1 MALNEQITFLERL
14 VNLVEKHG
22 LLRIFKAILVLMAF
36 FFVMYNGLNINTIVE
51 SVIKKQE
58 IEHGEALEY
67 RRKISPKIELC
78 LSQLLLNTG
87 ADRAFILEMHN
98 GTSNVSGLPFYY
110 GEMTYERV
118 TNRTY
123 HIDEDYRNLNLSRFP
138 FIYYLDEHNSWHGSI
153 EELSLIDNK
162 MSMRLKS
169 NDVTY
174 SFFECLHGMETPIGF
189 IGLTFCNDNYP
200 NEKNMQNIIKLLNIA
215 SKQVSGELD
224 MKKIKM
230 NDYE

>member
-1 MALNEQITFLERL
+1 MALNEGLSFLER
-14 VNLVEKHG
+14 VIKIVDKYG
-22 LLRIFKAILVLMAF
+22 LPRIFKAILVIVAF
-36 FFVMYNGLNINTIVE
+36 FVVIYNGSNVSNIVE
-51 SVIKKQE
+51 YVLKKQE
-58 IEHGEALEY
+58 IEHSEALEY

-78 LSQLLLNTG
+78 LSQLLLNSG
-87 ADRAFILEMHN
+87 GDRAFILEMHN

-153 EELSLIDNK
+153 DELSKIDDK
-162 MSMRLKS
+162 ISMRLKS

-174 SFFECLHGMETPIGF
+174 AFFDCLHGMETPIGF

-200 NEKNMQNIIKLLNIA
+200 DDKKIQEIVRILNVA

-224 MKKIKM
+224 MKKI
-230 NDYE
+230 NFSDYE